1 MDATATL
8 APAKARHRLDVL
20 SQLTIAALI
29 GLALSLVFF
38 QALLMRAF
46 DLPLSTFAVLML
58 LAALLV
64 RTPRRWAPLVGAL
77 LAALVVLSNTTV
89 VFYDL
94 THPETGL
101 NFRFM
106 VVAVALSLVG
116 CVGGLGASI
125 QRFRGSAARTPRGT
139 SVALAALIG
148 LCAGALLIGALPR
161 PAGAG
166 VAPELLA
173 QLPALT
179 TPGMHFDQT
188 ELHAQ
193 VGEPVALRLANT
205 HGAPHSFDIDELNV
219 HVPAASGQEGL
230 VLFVPEQAG
239 TYTFYCNV
247 PGHREAGMVG
257 TLVVAP

>member
-1 MDATATL
+1 
-8 APAKARHRLDVL
+8 
-20 SQLTIAALI
+20 
-29 GLALSLVFF
+29 
-38 QALLMRAF
+38 
-46 DLPLSTFAVLML
+46 
-58 LAALLV
+58 
-64 RTPRRWAPLVGAL
+64 
-77 LAALVVLSNTTV
+77 
-89 VFYDL
+89 
-94 THPETGL
+94 
-101 NFRFM
+101 
-106 VVAVALSLVG
+106 
-116 CVGGLGASI
+116 
-125 QRFRGSAARTPRGT
+125 
-139 SVALAALIG
+139 VALAALLG

-161 PAGAG
+161 AAGAG

-179 TPGMHFDQT
+179 TPGMHFDQA

-193 VGEPVALRLANT
+193 VGQLVAMRLTNT

-230 VLFVPEQAG
+230 ILFVPERAG

>member
-1 MDATATL
+1 MDAISTL
-8 APAKARHRLDVL
+8 APGTARHRLDTL
-20 SQLTIAALI
+20 SRLTIAALI

-38 QALLMRAF
+38 QVLLMRAF
-46 DLPLSTFAVLML
+46 DPPLSVFAALML

-77 LAALVVLSNTTV
+77 LAALVVVGNSRV
-89 VFYDL
+89 VLYDL

-125 QRFRGSAARTPRGT
+125 QRFRGSTTATPRGWG
-139 SVALAALIG
+139 VALAALVG

-161 PAGAG
+161 AGGTG
-166 VAPELLA
+166 VAPALLA

-193 VGEPVALRLANT
+193 VGEPVAMRLANT

-219 HVPAASGQEGL
+219 HVPAAGGQEGL

-239 TYTFYCNV
+239 TYTFYCGV
-247 PGHREAGMVG
+247 PGHREAGMLG